1 MRTPKTPEERH
12 DEWMVSEP
20 DFEDAVK
27 YLIRGILKRTLN
39 QSQIEEVAD
48 YLNEFSEG
56 FDPVRDG
63 WVGGDGLP

>member
-1 MRTPKTPEERH
+1 
-12 DEWMVSEP
+12 MVSEP